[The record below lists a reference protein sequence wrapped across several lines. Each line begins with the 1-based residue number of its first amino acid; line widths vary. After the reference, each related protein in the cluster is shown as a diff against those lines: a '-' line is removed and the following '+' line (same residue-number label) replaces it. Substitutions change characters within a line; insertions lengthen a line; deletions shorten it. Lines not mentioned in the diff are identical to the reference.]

1 VAGFVLSHFGR
12 FPVPRESFI
21 YGEWNIEVMEV
32 DQHRVKRLR
41 FSKVHIPSNES
52 ERDEYQEDRDA

>member
-1 VAGFVLSHFGR
+1 
-12 FPVPRESFI
+12 
-21 YGEWNIEVMEV
+21 MEV